1 LIGNKENNLEFV
13 KSYLEIL
20 NEELENYLDH
30 AIDEYN
36 NIKPHYFHKIY
47 TPTEIYNQP
56 ELKNTKLYFE
66 KLNKERIANNK
77 NYSCGKVC
85 P

>member
-1 LIGNKENNLEFV
+1 MIKHLAF
-13 KSYLEIL
+13 
-20 NEELENYLDH
+20 

-56 ELKNTKLYFE
+56 KLKKHQTHF
-66 KLNKERIANNK
+66 
-77 NYSCGKVC
+77 
-85 P
+85 